1 MAGIFGWHFRAPKAT
16 AFASLR
22 CLVQILIFVDVFS
35 QCYNASKAT
44 ASRFDPVALS
54 LSLSR
59 HGFGFA
65 VGIVAAVAVAPRLRL
80 RLVSL
85 LIRPTAYGFGC
96 CRLYA
101 LRLASAGIVA
111 HTRHGL
117 RLAGFVAHTAYGWL
131 SRCRWL
137 ASAGI
142 VAAAVAVG
150 IVCDRH
156 GFGFA
161 VDTYEKASRS
171 APRLRLASAGWLAM
185 LRWYAS
191 LYTVVMLLR
200 SVARYGFGWLRLR
213 LLLCFVALR
222 LLAGL

>member
-59 HGFGFA
+59 HGFGC
-65 VGIVAAVAVAPRLRL
+65 RCWYR
-80 RLVSL
+80 
-85 LIRPTAYGFGC
+85 GC

-111 HTRHGL
+111 HTRHGFGWL
-117 RLAGFVAHTAYGWL
+117 RLVSWL
-131 SRCRWL
+131 LLSL
-137 ASAGI
+137 LVSYAIATASASLSI
-142 VAAAVAVG
+142 HTRKPAEA
-150 IVCDRH
+150 RH
-156 GFGFA
+156 
-161 VDTYEKASRS
+161 
-171 APRLRLASAGWLAM
+171 
-185 LRWYAS
+185 
-191 LYTVVMLLR
+191 
-200 SVARYGFGWLRLR
+200 GFGWLRLAGW
-213 LLLCFVALR
+213 LCFAGMLCYT
-222 LLAGL
+222 LL